1 MWCASALAS
10 LLLLFGSMLDG
21 SRTEG
26 AAPVLH
32 PGRRVLS
39 AQPEPIHRPAKH
51 PSQCWEVV
59 ARVERQL
66 TGLLMAAT
74 KDAVLERRAEFFD
87 EYVHT
92 PQVALEPK
100 RKTAVVSAPAAQRA
114 RRNSAP
120 TTFSLNEGR
129 RGPPPGGRRAGPG
142 RGYTFEHTSHAPV
155 ESPLLHPPGALVA
168 NWLTQHTLRKQ
179 WETPRSPERRR
190 AGRRPAREGAL
201 HWKAARVS
209 QGASGLRHARA

>member
-26 AAPVLH
+26 AAP
-32 PGRRVLS
+32 
-39 AQPEPIHRPAKH
+39 PEPIHRPAKH

-66 TGLLMAAT
+66 TGNASGWTSEARLLMAAT

-100 RKTAVVSAPAAQRA
+100 RKTAV
-114 RRNSAP
+114 
-120 TTFSLNEGR
+120 GR
-129 RGPPPGGRRAGPG
+129 RGPPPGGGRAGPD
-142 RGYTFEHTSHAPV
+142 RGHTFEHTPHGPV
-155 ESPLLHPPGALVA
+155 ESPLLPPPGALVA

-179 WETPRSPERRR
+179 WETPHSPERRR

-201 HWKAARVS
+201 HWKAARLS
-209 QGASGLRHARA
+209 QGVSGLRHARA